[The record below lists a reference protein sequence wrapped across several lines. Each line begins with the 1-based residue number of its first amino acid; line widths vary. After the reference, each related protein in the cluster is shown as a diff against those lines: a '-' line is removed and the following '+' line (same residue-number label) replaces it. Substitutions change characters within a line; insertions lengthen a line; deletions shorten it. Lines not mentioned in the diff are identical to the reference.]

1 MQELQGRAHTDVR
14 DEWRQGRH
22 SLVTENSFKTHDQV
36 VSEEPRFTISDL
48 SDEFPRVWRTSPSR
62 MITERL
68 DYEPEAHEWGNQ
80 LSGYPRRS
88 VLWDYK
94 SWCHGMTSVW
104 IRVATNWKSNIVIHT
119 RFACNYIFLFWIFLN
134 QQVRG

>member
-48 SDEFPRVWRTSPSR
+48 SDEFPQISKTGPFLIV
-62 MITERL
+62 TERL
-68 DYEPEAHEWGNQ
+68 DYQKLCAQ
-80 LSGYPRRS
+80 
-88 VLWDYK
+88 
-94 SWCHGMTSVW
+94 W
-104 IRVATNWKSNIVIHT
+104 IPK
-119 RFACNYIFLFWIFLN
+119 
-134 QQVRG
+134 